1 MIRLLNDL
9 EGGIIMDEVAA
20 QFEKIF
26 ESWKRIYETADA
38 APSSWQPHLPNT
50 SLIMINEL
58 VETVN
63 YWLSRV
69 RAPAGFSPGFQLA
82 KSTAA
87 SSLPSLLASAKQLEA
102 AQYNHFP
109 TFINGL
115 MNLLSSLHTMS
126 VFSQKNDRDA
136 VVSDFTA
143 QLSQGLALLGTAQ
156 KELADKANQLN
167 DTTNLADVISEKH
180 DQIIKLE
187 ETAKLET
194 ELITTHSNDSK
205 IALDGITALLLKAKS
220 SDEEFG
226 TLLAANKKLQGNL
239 DEMAVEIQSLQ
250 KESQAQSEIID
261 SILPK
266 AASAGL
272 AAAFAMR
279 GKQLNLTKWIWMV
292 VFIAALIGLSA
303 FAYYLTT
310 IEAAPGEFW
319 QQILY
324 KIPLAA
330 PLIWLGWFSA
340 IQYGGI
346 IRVQEDYAFKEA
358 TSKAFQG
365 YRDHLEHLASVNL
378 PEAGTAMNL
387 LAAKTIEIL
396 AHEPLRIYGKT
407 EKDASPAHS
416 LVEIFSGARKNVE
429 GQQ

>member
-1 MIRLLNDL
+1 
-9 EGGIIMDEVAA
+9 
-20 QFEKIF
+20 
-26 ESWKRIYETADA
+26 
-38 APSSWQPHLPNT
+38 
-50 SLIMINEL
+50 
-58 VETVN
+58 
-63 YWLSRV
+63 
-69 RAPAGFSPGFQLA
+69 
-82 KSTAA
+82 
-87 SSLPSLLASAKQLEA
+87 
-102 AQYNHFP
+102 
-109 TFINGL
+109 
-115 MNLLSSLHTMS
+115 
-126 VFSQKNDRDA
+126 
-136 VVSDFTA
+136 
-143 QLSQGLALLGTAQ
+143 
-156 KELADKANQLN
+156 
-167 DTTNLADVISEKH
+167 
-180 DQIIKLE
+180 
-187 ETAKLET
+187 
-194 ELITTHSNDSK
+194 
-205 IALDGITALLLKAKS
+205 
-220 SDEEFG
+220 
-226 TLLAANKKLQGNL
+226 
-239 DEMAVEIQSLQ
+239 
-250 KESQAQSEIID
+250 
-261 SILPK
+261 
-266 AASAGL
+266 
-272 AAAFAMR
+272 
-279 GKQLNLTKWIWMV
+279 MV